1 MPNDATT
8 PDFLTE
14 KEIVRITKEK
24 LDQGRTKQEVVE
36 ELLLRHDRKEY
47 LEQIVARVP
56 DAEARARYRVPN
68 KVLALSMNLV
78 CSLNIVLPLYF
89 LMNGK
94 SYSLRVLDPILAL
107 VFASLTVSV
116 YRMDNTGIYKAIG
129 LLGLV
134 GAVQSTRFFAD
145 QALWGVANVLL
156 FGVISW
162 LGFYLAEHL
171 QPSQPATAPTDDTQ
185 DPTTQKT

>member
-1 MPNDATT
+1 MPNDNTT
-8 PDFLTE
+8 PDYLTD
-14 KEIVRITKEK
+14 KEIVRITKER
-24 LDQGRTKQEVVE
+24 LDQGKTKQEVVE

-47 LEQIVARVP
+47 LGQIVARVP

-78 CSLNIVLPLYF
+78 CSLNIVLPLYC

-107 VFASLTVSV
+107 LFASLTFSV
-116 YRMDNTGIYKAIG
+116 YRMDDAGIYKAIG
-129 LLGLV
+129 FLGFA
-134 GAVQSTRFFAD
+134 GALQSMKLFSD
-145 QALWGVANVLL
+145 QVLWGLANVLL

-171 QPSQPATAPTDDTQ
+171 RPGQPATAPTDDTQ
-185 DPTTQKT
+185 HPTTQKT